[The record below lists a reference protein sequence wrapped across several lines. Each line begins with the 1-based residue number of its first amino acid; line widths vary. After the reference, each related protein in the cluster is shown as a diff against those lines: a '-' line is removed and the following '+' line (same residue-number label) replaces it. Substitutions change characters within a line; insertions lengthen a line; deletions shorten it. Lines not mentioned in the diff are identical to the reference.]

1 MNLQPVAG
9 IFLIALPILL
19 IAGLVWGLG
28 KRSDFYENVLLSSGS
43 VLLSIL
49 LYLKVYS
56 IIAGRSVFEAVWES
70 FRQAFTA
77 AADAGQ
83 FLSMYHEMGLFK
95 NFTTSRQLAD
105 FLIGQ
110 MKIAVPAFLLISSIV
125 YGMFLFFIIRFVI
138 KLTGREVSAVPAFE
152 EWALSRGMGFGL
164 IILLLVSLIGNWLG
178 IANFEVVQFTVTVLI
193 SFLFTVLGL
202 SVLWFF
208 LKAGRVPS
216 VIRWLL
222 TVLIYLFVGFALPFL
237 GMFDHL
243 FRMRRNYKS
252 KFLLRK

>member
-1 MNLQPVAG
+1 MSLQPVAG
-9 IFLIALPILL
+9 IFLLVLPIAL

-43 VLLSIL
+43 VLLSEL

-56 IIAGRSVFEAVWES
+56 IIAGRSAFDAVWDS
-70 FRQAFTA
+70 FRRVFITA
-77 AADAGQ
+77 ANAGDL
-83 FLSMYHEMGLFK
+83 LSMYHQMGVFK
-95 NFTTSRQLAD
+95 NFTSSGQLAD

-125 YGMFLFFIIRFVI
+125 YGMLLFFIIRFIV
-138 KLTGREVSAVPAFE
+138 KLTGRDVPVVPAFE
-152 EWALSRGMGFGL
+152 EWALSRGMSLGL
-164 IILLLVSLIGNWLG
+164 IILLLASFIGRWLG
-178 IANFEVVQFTVTVLI
+178 IANFGVVQFTVTVLI

-222 TVLIYLFVGFALPFL
+222 AILVYLIVGFGLPFL
-237 GMFDHL
+237 GMLDHVL
-243 FRMRRNYKS
+243 HIRRNYRN
-252 KFLLRK
+252 KFILRK